1 MANPCGALVGDTL
14 PTVMIML
21 IRKERESGPCRAERE
36 KPVPESRKYSP

>member
-1 MANPCGALVGDTL
+1 MANPCGAPVGDAL

-21 IRKERESGPCRAERE
+21 IRKERESGPCRAERK